1 MFADLFQYQE
11 EVEKESLLKTESHL
25 TPRQWKLYEFLKQT
39 TLDERK
45 FKNQQEMLNSYEI
58 WLIRNDFTKATYS
71 YGYFDDVK
79 SGKHFS
85 NYSSAREMR
94 DDLRAIKIEPTI
106 QKIVLTFGL
115 ATSHDQALK
124 KLKKDK
130 INALRKLKDIYIQL
144 DKLEQDNQM
153 RLVFNKERDTI
164 EAILEKGES
173 DART

>member
-11 EVEKESLLKTESHL
+11 DVEKESLLKTKSHL
-25 TPRQWKLYEFLKQT
+25 TPRQWKLYDFLKQT
-39 TLDERK
+39 TLDNKR

-58 WLIRNDFTKATYS
+58 WLIRNGHNSSAYS
-71 YGYFDDVK
+71 FGYFDDVK

-115 ATSHDQALK
+115 ATSHEQALK

-130 INALRKLKDIYIQL
+130 INVLRRLKDIYIQL
-144 DKLEQDNQM
+144 DKLEQDQQM

-164 EAILEKGES
+164 EALLKEVKDE
-173 DART
+173 